1 MAKFMLP
8 IEIWHHIFSYLDEK
22 SLRTVASSCKLFFEL
37 VRGNEKLSGCIILKS
52 VVLKDLAT
60 KIKSSEW
67 IWDRWPSLKTLKIPI
82 HFEKIPTHFEYLT
95 GIDQSTE
102 KEVFDL
108 IRGMKFETSSSL
120 EKVVVFN
127 CCWSIQDFPFLRK
140 RFPGLH
146 HGYVMEFS
154 FHPKNISLMQSL
166 EHITVYICQ
175 ICIIRY
181 GKGIS
186 SYTKL
191 QTSEKHCKT
200 CLKWCLS

>member
-8 IEIWHHIFSYLDEK
+8 IEIWCRIFSYLDEK
-22 SLRTVASSCKLFFEL
+22 SLRTIASSCKLFFEL
-37 VRGNEKLSGCIILKS
+37 VRGNKKLSGCIILKS

-82 HFEKIPTHFEYLT
+82 HFEHLT
-95 GIDQSTE
+95 DIDESTE
-102 KEVFDL
+102 QEVFDL
-108 IRGMKFETSSSL
+108 IRNMKFETCSSL

-127 CCWSIQDFPFLRK
+127 CCWSIQEYSFLRK
-140 RFPGLH
+140 RFPGLR
-146 HGYVMEFS
+146 HGYLMEFS
-154 FHPKNISLMQSL
+154 FHPKNISLIQSL